1 MASREKVK
9 KKKTAPSPAVK
20 KKSKAP
26 TISTKVEEVTNENI
40 PEEVQG
46 SQVSVR
52 SAADENIKDF
62 TGKDPQ
68 SEIPGPQASSGDP
81 QVSTSEAKRIK
92 KDHVEQKL
100 GKGASP
106 AKMADQEAQPT
117 SILKKTEHPMGSAV
131 SLRSNASKEA
141 WIERN
146 EQDVQESTNSSRKGK
161 FGSTFSLSR
170 GNKVTPEASA
180 TNPASNS
187 SLASS
192 QDNTA
197 TGQDILASSNN
208 TDAALNS
215 SQATNLQTASSLVST
230 HASGPTSPGVKGLKD
245 RPASASNSRSSSSL
259 VRLEDSQNKDGFKN
273 VKVVEEDSPEKHAY
287 IPYLYA
293 RNCIAKIMEDM
304 KAMKTNHLVI
314 VENIQMHY
322 GEIETETQEQ
332 FNMFVLCMRE
342 DYSKQRGTFRKVIDA
357 HQVELDKKE
366 KYWNEMLQSLAER
379 NNRLLREKKMLLVH
393 NKTEIERL
401 EKDKQELQ
409 EKLSGVVVAPVPAPV
424 PEAWEEERK
433 LLQDQL
439 ETEKAN
445 VSSLEQQIATMSK
458 ESSASVKLEVA
469 TSSSKE
475 TAVAGAAGFG
485 AGALATAGVLA
496 ATKENNKQI
505 EKERNE
511 IDEERKKLSDERAKF
526 EEEREGFAEEQQKWM
541 DEISKLQ
548 TELAEKNV
556 SGNEWKVKH
565 DVLHGRLEEVAGVQA
580 KYQTLENQYAA
591 LALLVKGTD
600 TSAALKE
607 NIEKTQDEKKMMNE
621 EKSRLDADINKW
633 EREFEK
639 QNGRKPAEEDKT
651 DMVKEMY
658 TTREEVTY
666 MVTSLQHKEDTFKK
680 VEAGNV
686 PDVPEIPHK
695 PVDTSDPEVVTVQVK
710 VPDPTVVEELK
721 QTQSTIITV
730 KTEVTTLQ
738 QEMSELRTEISHQN
752 KQLATQRET
761 IAELEHQIAA
771 MKAEGVVAG
780 AGVAGTAGI
789 SEEELEALKQENR
802 ALRRDMKK
810 MIKQYERLAERQQ
823 AAGAGG
829 DGNAEMKEMAETMS
843 HLDNKIAD
851 LESENEALKEERLV
865 LREKV
870 RTITETITV
879 THFEENKKNLEEKD
893 KKIEELIAEITK
905 LREENVAMTKDMKK
919 MVKAHAKTK
928 GKLDDLLSAE
938 KAVKLLEIVAM
949 LIHEIHG
956 DVPEAAGKVNN
967 RLVEAQDSVNQSKQM
982 LDNKQAAYQAW
993 VDNYQKEHNKLP
1005 GKEDRRW
1012 KKLTLEESV
1021 TFRIFRGDKNGEKY
1035 HGEWDMAKHDFK
1047 EKHLFMSAL
1056 LLMKTGDV
1064 NEAVGADGTAEKF
1077 DVDLANMEKALSL
1090 ADNQIIDLEA
1100 QAQNLTD
1107 EKNRYKEKV
1116 EDLEKMLLD
1125 LHKQA
1130 ELNATLMA
1138 DSQSNAELTEQMSE
1152 LQKKADSFEAELM
1165 QERMSH
1171 VNTRDELETLHKQMD
1186 VLKEEMENEKQG
1198 MEARLNGSKAGLE
1211 AQLDVKNE
1219 EIESLKLKNDELE
1232 TEKLS
1237 KLPPDSAAE
1246 IKKLQDKLKNLEQ
1259 DKSSNKTSSVT
1270 LNAQVAELTS
1280 QLDVTSKNL
1289 ESQRAA
1295 NRELEA
1301 KLKAHRMEKDKDAKK
1316 MSRHLEEKQQK
1327 TASEDKQ
1334 RIAMLVKR
1342 VKELE
1347 SKAGKG
1353 TNVVPV
1359 PMGGGGGDKH
1369 GSAEVLMLKREI
1381 KDQAAEIKRLEKE
1394 LKFAGGAGGGKGGDS
1409 VADKKKAA
1417 QHEKI
1422 LKELEKRMDHEK
1434 EKSSKLVEGLKAAD
1448 EENKALKKELDEKNR
1463 TLTKLTGEMKT
1474 ISMAAKE
1481 GIEAASKVKELEA
1494 DNKKLGEENIVLTK
1508 NFESERVLRKK
1519 YYNMVED
1526 MKGKIRVYCRARP
1539 MSKSELER
1547 GNKPVCKSSD
1557 EYTISVEATRGL
1569 KEFQYDAIFMEDS
1582 TQEKIFED
1590 TNNLIQS
1597 AVDGYNVCIFAYGQ
1611 TGSGKTFTMIG
1622 DKEQKFPGIAPRA
1635 FDRIFEL
1642 VDELKSKFTIT
1653 VEAYMLELYNDKLID
1668 LFSKPGN
1675 EDDKLDIK
1683 KDKKGMVYIQGSI
1696 VKRAGNAKELFALFE
1711 EGSTNRHVASTK
1723 MNAESSRSHLVI
1735 GIIMEAT
1742 NKNTGNV
1749 TKGKLSLVDLAGSER
1764 VGKTGAGAEQLKE
1777 AMSINKS
1784 LSALGDVISAL
1795 SSDQQFI
1802 PYRNNKLTMLMQ
1814 DSLGGNAKTLMF
1826 VNISPADYN
1835 MDETVISLTYASRVK
1850 LITNDASKNADN
1862 KEIARL
1868 RNIIEKL
1875 RKGESVQED
1884 EI

>member
-1 MASREKVK
+1 
-9 KKKTAPSPAVK
+9 
-20 KKSKAP
+20 
-26 TISTKVEEVTNENI
+26 
-40 PEEVQG
+40 
-46 SQVSVR
+46 
-52 SAADENIKDF
+52 
-62 TGKDPQ
+62 
-68 SEIPGPQASSGDP
+68 
-81 QVSTSEAKRIK
+81 
-92 KDHVEQKL
+92 
-100 GKGASP
+100 
-106 AKMADQEAQPT
+106 
-117 SILKKTEHPMGSAV
+117 MGSAV
-131 SLRSNASKEA
+131 SLRSNGSKEA
-141 WIERN
+141 WVERN
-146 EQDVQESTNSSRKGK
+146 EQDVQDLEMPNSSRKGK

-170 GNKVTPEASA
+170 GNKVTPGDVPASA
-180 TNPASNS
+180 ITN
-187 SLASS
+187 LASLDS
-192 QDNTA
+192 AQSNAADGQA
-197 TGQDILASSNN
+197 EKQTG
-208 TDAALNS
+208 
-215 SQATNLQTASSLVST
+215 SSLVSS
-230 HASGPTSPGVKGLKD
+230 HASKATSLGEKD
-245 RPASASNSRSSSSL
+245 RPASASNSRPSSSL
-259 VRLEDSQNKDGFKN
+259 ARLHDADQKDGLKG
-273 VKVVEEDSPEKHAY
+273 VKVEVEEDCPEKHAY

-304 KAMKTNHLVI
+304 KAMKQNHLVI

-322 GEIETETQEQ
+322 GEIESETQEQ
-332 FNMFVLCMRE
+332 FNMFVLCIRDE
-342 DYSKQRGTFRKVIDA
+342 YASQRQTFRKVIDT
-357 HQVELDKKE
+357 HKDEVEKKE

-379 NNRLLREKKMLLVH
+379 NNRLLREKKMLLIH
-393 NKTEIERL
+393 SKTEIEKL
-401 EKDKQELQ
+401 EKEKEGLQ
-409 EKLSGVVVAPVPAPV
+409 EKLSGVVVPAPVPV

-445 VSSLEQQIATMSK
+445 VASLEKQMASMSK
-458 ESSASVKLEVA
+458 PSDTPVKLEVA
-469 TSSSKE
+469 TASSKE
-475 TAVAGAAGFG
+475 TAVNAAAGAVGFG
-485 AGALATAGVLA
+485 AGAMATAGVMA
-496 ATKENNKQI
+496 ATKENNKQV
-505 EKERNE
+505 EKERHE
-511 IDEERKKLSDERAKF
+511 IVEERKKLSEERAKVDA
-526 EEEREGFAEEQQKWM
+526 EREGFGAEQQKWM
-541 DEISKLQ
+541 DEINKLQ

-565 DVLHGRLEEVAGVQA
+565 DVLQGRLEEVAGIQA
-580 KYQTLENQYAA
+580 KYQMLENQYAA

-600 TSAALKE
+600 TSAALTE
-607 NIEKTQDEKKMMNE
+607 NMGKNEEEKKMMND
-621 EKSRLDADINKW
+621 EKSRLDNDINKW
-633 EREFEK
+633 EKDFEK
-639 QNGRKPAEEDKT
+639 KNGRKPAEDDKT

-666 MVTSLQHKEDTFKK
+666 MVTSLQQKEDTFKK
-680 VEAGNV
+680 VQAGGV
-686 PDVPEIPHK
+686 PDVPEVPHK
-695 PVDTSDPEVVTVQVK
+695 PVDTTDPEVVTVQVK

-721 QTQSTIITV
+721 QTQTTIITIR
-730 KTEVTTLQ
+730 TEITTLQ
-738 QEMSELRTEISHQN
+738 QEITELRTEISEQN
-752 KQLATQRET
+752 ETLAKQREN
-761 IAELEHQIAA
+761 IAGLEHQIAT
-771 MKAEGVVAG
+771 MKAEGVATGAG
-780 AGVAGTAGI
+780 LGVAGTAGI
-789 SEEELEALKQENR
+789 SNEELEELKNENR

-810 MIKQYERLAERQQ
+810 MIKQYERLSERQQ
-823 AAGAGG
+823 TGGG
-829 DGNAEMKEMAETMS
+829 DSTDEVKEMSAALS
-843 HLDNKIAD
+843 ALDNKVAD

-865 LREKV
+865 LRERVK
-870 RTITETITV
+870 TITETITV
-879 THFEENKKNLEEKD
+879 THFEENKKNLDEKD
-893 KKIEELIAEITK
+893 KRIEELIAEIKK
-905 LREENVAMTKDMKK
+905 LREENVSMTKDMKK
-919 MVKAHAKTK
+919 MVKAHSKTK
-928 GKLDDLLSAE
+928 GRLNELLSAE

-949 LIHEIHG
+949 LIHEIHTE
-956 DVPEAAGKVNN
+956 VPDAAGKVNS
-967 RLVEAQDSVNQSKQM
+967 RLVDAQTDVSQLKQV
-982 LDNKQAAYQAW
+982 LDTKQAAYQAW
-993 VDNYQKEHNKLP
+993 VDAYQQKHNKIP
-1005 GKEDRRW
+1005 GKEERRW
-1012 KKLTLEESV
+1012 KKMTLEESV
-1021 TFRIFRGDKNGEKY
+1021 TLRIFRGDKNGEFY
-1035 HGEWDMAKHDFK
+1035 HDEWDQAKHDFK

-1064 NEAVGADGTAEKF
+1064 NEAVGADGTAEKT
-1077 DVDLANMEKALSL
+1077 DVDIENLEKALSL

-1100 QAQNLTD
+1100 KAQNLND
-1107 EKNRYKEKV
+1107 EKNRYKDKV
-1116 EDLEKMLLD
+1116 DDLEKMIVD
-1125 LHKQA
+1125 MQKQA

-1138 DSQSNAELTEQMSE
+1138 DATSSAELTEQLSD
-1152 LQKKADSFEAELM
+1152 LQKKADNFEAELM

-1171 VNTRDELETLHKQMD
+1171 VNTRDELETVRKQMD
-1186 VLKEEMENEKQG
+1186 VLKEEMENEKAG
-1198 MEARLNGSKAGLE
+1198 MEARLNTAKAGLE

-1219 EIESLKLKNDELE
+1219 EIESLKLKTDELE

-1259 DKSSNKTSSVT
+1259 DKSSNKSSSVA
-1270 LNAQVAELTS
+1270 LNSQVAELTS
-1280 QLDVTSKNL
+1280 QLEVASKHL
-1289 ESQRAA
+1289 ETQRAA

-1301 KLKAHRMEKDKDAKK
+1301 KLKANRLEKDKETKK

-1327 TASEDKQ
+1327 TANEDKQ
-1334 RIAMLVKR
+1334 RITMLVKR

-1353 TNVVPV
+1353 TNIVPV
-1359 PMGGGGGDKH
+1359 PVGGGGGGDKH
-1369 GSAEVLMLKREI
+1369 GTAEVHMLKREI

-1394 LKFAGGAGGGKGGDS
+1394 IKFGGGAAGGKGGD
-1409 VADKKKAA
+1409 VADKKKLA

-1422 LKELEKRMDHEK
+1422 LKELEKRMDFEK
-1434 EKSSKLVEGLKAAD
+1434 EKSGKLMEGLKAAD
-1448 EENKALKKELDEKNR
+1448 EENKGLKKELDEKNR
-1463 TLTKLTGEMKT
+1463 ILTKLTAEMKT
-1474 ISMAAKE
+1474 ISVAAKE
-1481 GIEAASKVKELEA
+1481 GIEAAGKVKELETE
-1494 DNKKLGEENIVLTK
+1494 NKKLGEENIVLTK

-1539 MSKSELER
+1539 MSKSELDR
-1547 GNKPVCKSSD
+1547 GNKPVCKSGD

-1569 KEFQYDAIFMEDS
+1569 KEFQYDAVFMEDS

-1622 DKEQKFPGIAPRA
+1622 DKDQKFPGIAPRA
-1635 FDRIFEL
+1635 FNRIFEL
-1642 VDELKSKFTIT
+1642 IDELKSKFTIT

-1668 LFSKPGN
+1668 LFAKPGS

-1683 KDKKGMVYIQGSI
+1683 KDKKGMVFIQGAIIKTAKNS
-1696 VKRAGNAKELFALFE
+1696 KELFALFE

-1723 MNAESSRSHLVI
+1723 MNAESSRSHLVV
-1735 GIIMEAT
+1735 GIVMEAT

-1868 RNIIEKL
+1868 RNIIDKL
-1875 RKGESVQED
+1875 KKGEAVQEE